1 MKNLTSYILYAWL
14 IIFSCVAIALEP
26 SDVSFDGEVLTVP
39 YLAFG
44 DRIYELRFEPIDSA
58 TLGAKECPILCLR
71 LLSAKDSELTSA
83 RDPAIFDGQTLST
96 PRVVLG
102 NEVFTGTFQYLSH
115 HTADIYFSVETAK
128 VAQLFSQSDRKN
140 WTADELEK
148 NLSFCKENSY
158 RWDTPFPF
166 GDFNNDGFE
175 DIFIPIACYQGPTPD
190 NGGINNLSVKT
201 GWYLLCSNNAGA
213 YKNCTEELFG
223 SEFIDT
229 SRDGGRGGLPY
240 HHNTEEPKDLN
251 GDGYIDFALTLNRD
265 DGIGR
270 RSYDTSSNADF
281 ETLISDCFNGDTEL
295 VENVPRYKLGTC
307 AYWSDQYVFLSNGDG
322 TYTNAKIPWG
332 ATWTHSMRSIPNDIG
347 GFDLISIGYDINR
360 VARIIDNKVIDV
372 TDMYSEYENF
382 LWATQIN
389 PYVGG
394 YFEFDG
400 TGYWIANGV
409 RPELVTNIAE
419 YSEFDIETGWYGT
432 VEGISVWEWIPGKGF
447 KFSDYYMPPV
457 ENLFSYLNEAGSVTT
472 GVYKRGIP
480 QFGGGGSNFYN
491 FMKQAV
497 MDPEEGPVLIVQGE
511 NGSFISNYRR
521 KISSDFVNV
530 GRSANSFIEGAEFP
544 VAVLEGFTINGG
556 KIVEREKSVI
566 EGDVIF
572 NSPGMYFRDIDKD
585 GFDDLL
591 TITGMTVRGGAY
603 LNKEGTLVRV
613 DTTSVMPDLPKAP
626 MTDKNTATLFWPLRN
641 NGTID
646 LLYMDRGQVNVPNWW
661 TDEEI
666 FDAGNLGIIR
676 SNYTIDS
683 LPINTVLDQLNNFA
697 SCAKTASSNL
707 AIGWFWNCAY

>member
-1 MKNLTSYILYAWL
+1 
-14 IIFSCVAIALEP
+14 
-26 SDVSFDGEVLTVP
+26 
-39 YLAFG
+39 
-44 DRIYELRFEPIDSA
+44 
-58 TLGAKECPILCLR
+58 
-71 LLSAKDSELTSA
+71 
-83 RDPAIFDGQTLST
+83 
-96 PRVVLG
+96 
-102 NEVFTGTFQYLSH
+102 
-115 HTADIYFSVETAK
+115 
-128 VAQLFSQSDRKN
+128 
-140 WTADELEK
+140 
-148 NLSFCKENSY
+148 
-158 RWDTPFPF
+158 
-166 GDFNNDGFE
+166 
-175 DIFIPIACYQGPTPD
+175 
-190 NGGINNLSVKT
+190 
-201 GWYLLCSNNAGA
+201 
-213 YKNCTEELFG
+213 
-223 SEFIDT
+223 
-229 SRDGGRGGLPY
+229 
-240 HHNTEEPKDLN
+240 
-251 GDGYIDFALTLNRD
+251 
-265 DGIGR
+265 
-270 RSYDTSSNADF
+270 
-281 ETLISDCFNGDTEL
+281 
-295 VENVPRYKLGTC
+295 
-307 AYWSDQYVFLSNGDG
+307 
-322 TYTNAKIPWG
+322 
-332 ATWTHSMRSIPNDIG
+332 
-347 GFDLISIGYDINR
+347 
-360 VARIIDNKVIDV
+360 
-372 TDMYSEYENF
+372 
-382 LWATQIN
+382 
-389 PYVGG
+389 
-394 YFEFDG
+394 
-400 TGYWIANGV
+400 
-409 RPELVTNIAE
+409 
-419 YSEFDIETGWYGT
+419 
-432 VEGISVWEWIPGKGF
+432 
-447 KFSDYYMPPV
+447 MPPV